1 MKKVLLAST
10 AKVFLKRNANLLTGR
25 GFELITTTSGNSA
38 LKLHEEYRFDLI
50 LADLRLDEMS
60 GCTLCSMIRSGSIA
74 PQVPMILICHN
85 IAGSIERVEQSGAS
99 AMLLKPVDPI
109 KLLET
114 VGSFLHERIGRSR
127 RVVLQVNVISR
138 KLNLDFTCH
147 SHDISNSGILLETEY
162 LLPLGSKISC
172 EFTLPGSSSIIS
184 EGEVVRFMT
193 AAECANLY
201 GIRFVGLPSSQR
213 AAIDAYISSMEMNA
227 AKQQG

>member
-38 LKLHEEYRFDLI
+38 LNLHEEYRFDLI

-60 GCTLCSMIRSGSIA
+60 GCTLCSLIRSGSIA
-74 PQVPMILICHN
+74 PQVPIILICHN

-127 RVVLQVNVISR
+127 RVVLQVNVVS
-138 KLNLDFTCH
+138 KVLNLDFTCH

-162 LLPLGSKISC
+162 QLPMGSRITCS
-172 EFTLPGSSSIIS
+172 FALPGSCTIVS
-184 EGEVVRFMT
+184 EGEVIRFMT

-201 GIRFVGLPSSQR
+201 GVKFIGLPSSHR
-213 AAIDAYISSMEMNA
+213 LAIDDYINSMENDGG
-227 AKQQG
+227 K